1 MKKLAAR
8 DWEDM
13 LQVALPIFE
22 GLLDEPYNTVVLDLL
37 FTLAT
42 WHALAKLRMHTDGTL
57 SIFEATT
64 ANLGTLL
71 RRFAAKVCNRFVTRE
86 LPSEEAARGR
96 RTAAKATQNKQKG
109 RRQGKKAQDGGN
121 AGTSTGSTEGQSPS
135 VSHLKKFS
143 LTTYKTHALGDYP
156 AMIRMFGTTDS
167 YSTQTGELEHRR
179 VKRFYGRTNKQNFTR
194 QITKQHMREELIRRV
209 KKRVEKK
216 EQEAA
221 VAKKGT
227 PEPDTSQSDKE
238 LVSPES
244 RGIPASLSFEDSDP
258 LPYTPPENHHHISQS
273 NRFHKDVTDW
283 LSSNKND
290 PALKNFVP
298 HLKDHLL
305 ARLAGD
311 EYDGDEREYTD
322 AERRALIFVDNRIY
336 QHKVIRINYTTYDLR
351 RAQDSLN
358 PRTHADVMVASQ
370 EDQGARNSHPY
381 WYARIVG
388 IFHAYVQ
395 HVGSSSKSEEPRR
408 LDFLWVRWFGRDLTT
423 PGGFRTRRLHRIGFV
438 DIDELAFGF
447 LDPDLICRGVHIIP
461 AFAHGKT
468 SELLGPSIVR
478 SVSDNDE
485 DWVFYYVNIFA
496 DRDMFMRYLG
506 GGVGHRVVQSML
518 DSVASVVTAEE
529 EQGEQVA
536 EARES
541 EVQRLNVPED
551 EQVLTE
557 GVSDDEEEA
566 TDEIGDEVPPDD
578 AEYDYGY
585 DGAGPNDEDGGDEDG
600 EELGEEE
607 LGPED
612 GEDDV
617 GEDDNFEG
625 MEGFAPL

>member
-1 MKKLAAR
+1 MVLFKLWLNSSNTNTASSDAPPQRVFSELYNSDAMNEEYERIKAVPRADGCKLETVIASIMLWSDSTHLAQFGNASLWPIYAFFGNQSNITSKYINNVLSPRSWVPTRNAFSVKLSQFGFNFFSMLVVDLLHEFELGVWKAIFTHLMRVLYAAGGDKIQSLNTRYRLVPTFGRGTIRRFVKNTSAMKKLAAR

-71 RRFAAKVCNRFVTRE
+71 RRFAAK
-86 LPSEEAARGR
+86 
-96 RTAAKATQNKQKG
+96 
-109 RRQGKKAQDGGN
+109 
-121 AGTSTGSTEGQSPS
+121 
-135 VSHLKKFS
+135 
-143 LTTYKTHALGDYP
+143 
-156 AMIRMFGTTDS
+156 
-167 YSTQTGELEHRR
+167 
-179 VKRFYGRTNKQNFTR
+179 
-194 QITKQHMREELIRRV
+194 
-209 KKRVEKK
+209 
-216 EQEAA
+216 
-221 VAKKGT
+221 
-227 PEPDTSQSDKE
+227 
-238 LVSPES
+238 
-244 RGIPASLSFEDSDP
+244 
-258 LPYTPPENHHHISQS
+258 S

-423 PGGFRTRRLHRIGFV
+423 P
-438 DIDELAFGF
+438 DELAFGF

-566 TDEIGDEVPPDD
+566 TDEIGDEVPDD

-585 DGAGPNDEDGGDEDG
+585 DGAGPNDEDGGDED
-600 EELGEEE
+600 
-607 LGPED
+607 
-612 GEDDV
+612 V
-617 GEDDNFEG
+617 GNG
-625 MEGFAPL
+625 ASSMALMTM